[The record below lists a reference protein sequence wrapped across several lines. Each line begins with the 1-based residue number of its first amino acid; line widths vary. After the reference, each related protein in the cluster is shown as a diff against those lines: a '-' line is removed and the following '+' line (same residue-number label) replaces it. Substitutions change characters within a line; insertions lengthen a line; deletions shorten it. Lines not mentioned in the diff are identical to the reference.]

1 MQPARVVG
9 PLPPSLRELASSL
22 TYLDLEGN
30 AITSV
35 PTELGALTGLD
46 VLDLGG
52 NQLMGVPAEFR
63 TWGLSDLCDLS
74 GNPGFSCAN
83 VGVGTSCCT
92 GAVVD
97 VFRR

>member
-22 TYLDLEGN
+22 TYLDLTN
-30 AITSV
+30 SALTLL

-46 VLDLGG
+46 VLDLGA

-63 TWGLSDLCDLS
+63 TWGPSKPLR
-74 GNPGFSCAN
+74 F
-83 VGVGTSCCT
+83 V
-92 GAVVD
+92 
-97 VFRR
+97 R